1 LSNPLVAAS
10 IWSGGQNN
18 VLVEPDLSP
27 DIVRRNNLPALTCG
41 DLRSYAAIMGAQ
53 PEAQARGELSALS
66 YQVLERLDAV
76 VEAMIRRVH
85 QELPFYS
92 RGDVTTADLRRSIHD
107 NLEPVLRSLS
117 AAVPLDL
124 GPARAIGRERAEQ
137 GAPLADVLRAFRL
150 GFELLWQDLVETARA
165 SGIAG
170 DASLVDAAT
179 TVWRL
184 AGECIDALA
193 IAYRAAST
201 DLAVLHEQRRLA
213 LLDALFL
220 GTMTDTTT
228 LWEIAENLGL
238 PLSGRFLV
246 AITRTSEP
254 AGQDLAERL
263 RRHGVR
269 STWRWQPDALT
280 GLLSIGAETSE
291 SAVLADLEGGTAGD
305 MGVSGL
311 FEHLRDT
318 PRALHGARI
327 ALTTLSHRGGK
338 VVQYDTSPLAMLV
351 SAAPAEAE
359 RISAE
364 VLGELLALGVH
375 ERTTLIRTLRSWS
388 TNEGSPS
395 RAAGELHC
403 HPNTIRY
410 RLRRIESVT
419 GRSLRDPQQL
429 AELITALSAL
439 SVTSS

>member
-1 LSNPLVAAS
+1 
-10 IWSGGQNN
+10 
-18 VLVEPDLSP
+18 
-27 DIVRRNNLPALTCG
+27 
-41 DLRSYAAIMGAQ
+41 MG
-53 PEAQARGELSALS
+53 ARGELSALG
-66 YQVLERLDAV
+66 YEVLERLDAV
-76 VEAMIRRVH
+76 VEAMVRRVH
-85 QELPFYS
+85 QELPFYA
-92 RGDVTTADLRRSIHD
+92 RGEVTAADLRRSIHT

-117 AAVPLDL
+117 ASVPLDL
-124 GPARAIGRERAEQ
+124 GPARATGRERAEQ
-137 GAPLADVLRAFRL
+137 GAPLPDVLRAFRL
-150 GFELLWQDLVETARA
+150 GFELLWQDLVETARTT
-165 SGIAG
+165 GIAG

-220 GTMTDTTT
+220 GTTTDTTT
-228 LWEIAENLGL
+228 LWEIAESLGL
-238 PLSGRFLV
+238 PLDGRFLV
-246 AITRTSEP
+246 AISRAQEP
-254 AGQDLAERL
+254 AGQDLEDRL

-280 GLLSIGAETSE
+280 GLLSIAGTTE
-291 SAVLADLEGGTAGD
+291 SAVLADLESGTAGD

-318 PRALHGARI
+318 PRALHDARI

-359 RISAE
+359 RISAA

-388 TNEGSPS
+388 TNQGSPG
-395 RAAGELHC
+395 RAAEELHC

-410 RLRRIESVT
+410 RLRRIESLT

-439 SVTSS
+439 QVTSGVPEHSGRQG